1 LPICL
6 QFLGKKQMAFT
17 GGLVALLFDLAL
29 NAPSPAMND
38 LALDMYFDMIATEC
52 MLILLRW

>member
-1 LPICL
+1 
-6 QFLGKKQMAFT
+6 MAFT

-52 MLILLRW
+52 MMIPLRW